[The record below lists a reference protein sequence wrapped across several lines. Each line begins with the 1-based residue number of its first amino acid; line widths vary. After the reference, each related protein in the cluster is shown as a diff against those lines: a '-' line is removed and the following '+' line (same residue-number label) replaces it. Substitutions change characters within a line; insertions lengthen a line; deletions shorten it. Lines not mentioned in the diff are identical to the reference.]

1 MATNRK
7 KKSVFLQFQNHNKY
21 AIMSAQVG
29 YISQI
34 VGPVVDVVFQHADAS
49 EQLPAIHDALE
60 VTRPNGK
67 RLILEIQQHIGENT
81 VRAELLPKVLR
92 LKMYALLLDSYAAE
106 QAARTIAMQVAT
118 DNTNELLDII
128 GGAQQ

>member
-1 MATNRK
+1 M
-7 KKSVFLQFQNHNKY
+7 
-21 AIMSAQVG
+21 
-29 YISQI
+29 
-34 VGPVVDVVFQHADAS
+34 
-49 EQLPAIHDALE
+49 PAIHDALE

-118 DNTNELLDII
+118 DNANELLDII